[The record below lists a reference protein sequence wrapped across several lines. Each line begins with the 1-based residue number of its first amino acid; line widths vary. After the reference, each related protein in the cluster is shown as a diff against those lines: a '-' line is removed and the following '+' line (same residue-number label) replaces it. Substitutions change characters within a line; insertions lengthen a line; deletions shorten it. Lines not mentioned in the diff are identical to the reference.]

1 MHTIYVA
8 KGDNNAQLLKYSIKS
23 SLLTIILATI
33 KSNTCNNIRQTIT
46 ISNFKSRITQTSKTY
61 ASTWKVA
68 ELKDP
73 ST

>member
-33 KSNTCNNIRQTIT
+33 KSNTCNNIRQDLGKLSQFLTL
-46 ISNFKSRITQTSKTY
+46 NL
-61 ASTWKVA
+61 
-68 ELKDP
+68 E
-73 ST
+73 